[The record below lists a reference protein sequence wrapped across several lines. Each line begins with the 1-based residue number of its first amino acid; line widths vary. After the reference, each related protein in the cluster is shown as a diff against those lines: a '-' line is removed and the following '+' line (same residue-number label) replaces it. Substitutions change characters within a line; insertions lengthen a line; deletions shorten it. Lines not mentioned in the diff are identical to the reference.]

1 MIVMEDVILNQCR
14 CFMLYLVIQTDRW
27 LSNGYQMCSS
37 CLSCYERDFTK
48 RLSGDKQSEII
59 KSFNST
65 PRCVDGLLDSDTP
78 YFEGMVNLI
87 YPHKLQLNKAE
98 ALLLDSDLSISNGS
112 VSSKHY
118 DKRNDFDFDIVE
130 SPFLDGDV
138 PLIG

>member
-1 MIVMEDVILNQCR
+1 
-14 CFMLYLVIQTDRW
+14 
-27 LSNGYQMCSS
+27 MCSS
-37 CLSCYERDFTK
+37 CLSCYERGFTK

-59 KSFNST
+59 KAFNSN

-138 PLIG
+138 PLLG